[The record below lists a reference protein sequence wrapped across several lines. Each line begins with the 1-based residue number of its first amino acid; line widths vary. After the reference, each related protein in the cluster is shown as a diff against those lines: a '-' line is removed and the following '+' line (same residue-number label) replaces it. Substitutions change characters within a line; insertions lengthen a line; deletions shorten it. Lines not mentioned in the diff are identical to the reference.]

1 MASLYFRYSI
11 MMRNLHIISI
21 ALAQWC
27 AFLFMEWYKNI
38 WSALIRWGAS
48 ASLPAG
54 LSKLVV
60 QVGSVYEL
68 HVKMLENSPSLIKEN
83 HPEAWNDIEF
93 WQGRLRM
100 EKERP
105 AKTWHTGEYTN
116 LLQVLH
122 QTPDECPEILTRI
135 GSSRW
140 LPPTSDQT
148 KAGIKKY
155 CCRFSQW
162 DSSKNTVV
170 NIVSWIEIEKNS
182 RVNEYEVT
190 NG

>member
-1 MASLYFRYSI
+1 MKRFNK
-11 MMRNLHIISI
+11 MRGLCFSPSRIKQTGGSGRKCLWTACKDVGKFPQSHKRESPRG
-21 ALAQWC
+21 L
-27 AFLFMEWYKNI
+27 EWY
-38 WSALIRWGAS
+38 R
-48 ASLPAG
+48 
-54 LSKLVV
+54 V
-60 QVGSVYEL
+60 
-68 HVKMLENSPSLIKEN
+68 
-83 HPEAWNDIEF
+83 

-162 DSSKNTVV
+162 DSSKNTEV